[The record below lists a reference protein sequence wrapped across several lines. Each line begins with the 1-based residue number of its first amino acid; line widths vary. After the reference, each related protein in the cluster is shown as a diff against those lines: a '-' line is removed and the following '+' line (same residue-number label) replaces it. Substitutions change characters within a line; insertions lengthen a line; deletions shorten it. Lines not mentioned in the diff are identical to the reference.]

1 MDGPETKTT
10 ESVEVP
16 KETNVIKEDDIKF
29 LIDECEVSREAAESL
44 LRANGCDLKRSI
56 QAYIKSPLVI
66 N

>member
-1 MDGPETKTT
+1 MCLPC
-10 ESVEVP
+10 S
-16 KETNVIKEDDIKF
+16 VIKEDDIKF

-56 QAYIKSPLVI
+56 QAYIKSPLAI